1 VMVDTDDVVG
11 DMDGLLVSGADEL
24 YFKASAPFG
33 LSPASGVVYRAHP
46 PFLTATLLS
55 VPSVPA
61 LPSPAGPPPP
71 SYCDDAV
78 RGLLSTI
85 PALVATFLVWKQL
98 HAPSMAL
105 AAFLSL
111 SALATNSYL
120 LLADARAGSVEAADF
135 LLWWLCL
142 FGAAWLLLFAALKLQ
157 NRVDDGTFRWGIDAG
172 VLAYVLSHG
181 SHLSPLI
188 HIAP

>member
-1 VMVDTDDVVG
+1 
-11 DMDGLLVSGADEL
+11 MDGLLVSGADEL